1 MTGEKV
7 PTEVGNLIPPMTQG
21 IFQRY
26 MHPPT
31 GFFSMESLDIP
42 GSIRMLRQSFDMFAD
57 YPVIFLGEFPDELFN
72 TIFDVDPHNTPVF
85 RARVLS
91 SLHPTG

>member
-1 MTGEKV
+1 MIYTIRIRSIRGSDLPV
-7 PTEVGNLIPPMTQG
+7 FLVSLFNRHDFINPYHVGIDVIEQG

-42 GSIRMLRQSFDMFAD
+42 
-57 YPVIFLGEFPDELFN
+57 
-72 TIFDVDPHNTPVF
+72 
-85 RARVLS
+85 
-91 SLHPTG
+91 